1 MQYLCDLIFFSITTN
16 DKIQMWMTTVKRFQI
31 AKISKQ
37 DIAWILLNVLLIS
50 VPSYFKSVAYVK
62 KRVQKN
68 EKERG

>member
-1 MQYLCDLIFFSITTN
+1 MR
-16 DKIQMWMTTVKRFQI
+16 MTTVKRFQI